1 MLFKKKKFPK
11 LTSREVDIMN
21 ILWTSGKPLIASE
34 IADCRPDLTINT
46 VQAVLRKLLKYQ
58 LVEVADIV
66 YSGTVLSRSYRPTIT
81 SEEFA
86 VHEVTSDYL
95 AFGMMRAINEKGYS
109 IPEDFGIVGYD
120 NIEISGYVNPRL
132 TTVEQNQ
139 KLFGKT
145 LWSVITDYNK
155 TGKYQNIEL
164 PQKIKMRGSC

>member
-21 ILWTSGKPLIASE
+21 ILWTSEKPLIASE

-95 AFGMMRAINEKGYS
+95 HLKKHFQSRYW
-109 IPEDFGIVGYD
+109 FL
-120 NIEISGYVNPRL
+120 R
-132 TTVEQNQ
+132 
-139 KLFGKT
+139 F
-145 LWSVITDYNK
+145 
-155 TGKYQNIEL
+155 
-164 PQKIKMRGSC
+164 

>member
-86 VHEVTSDYL
+86 VHEMTSDYL
-95 AFGMMRAINEKGYS
+95 AFE
-109 IPEDFGIVGYD
+109 
-120 NIEISGYVNPRL
+120 
-132 TTVEQNQ
+132 
-139 KLFGKT
+139 KT
-145 LWSVITDYNK
+145 LSKPLLVSALLDTEEDPVKAVKLHGSATRRAFVLHHICHSSPSPSFLRSVPEKVSGDSSSDIFV
-155 TGKYQNIEL
+155 
-164 PQKIKMRGSC
+164 